1 MTTLL
6 DIRQGVLAYLND
18 VVDLTP
24 AIPSRF
30 NQQALNM
37 IINRS
42 MHYYERQLNSFYSGY
57 LNDVI
62 AIDLLANVSVYPLPS
77 KFRTPVYEVR
87 RPINDIN
94 YYLDSFIPY
103 NSALSSQPVPNVS
116 WAPTYWIEGGNLN
129 FAYPP
134 VSDEAASATT
144 AGTPL
149 TGVYVK
155 YQKKLAELTID
166 ASILDPQLD
175 DAQGCI
181 EIRTVL
187 RALKGKD
194 VSGALKNLNGWKEE
208 LEDEEK
214 TFYTQAGKRY
224 VKPFNPIPSGSNSYY
239 DSDY

>member
-30 NQQALNM
+30 NEQALNM
-37 IINRS
+37 IINRC
-42 MHYYERQLNSFYSGY
+42 MHFYERQLNSFYSGY

-62 AIDLLANVSVYPLPS
+62 PISLVANTQVYALPA
-77 KFRTPVYEVR
+77 KFRSPIYEVR
-87 RPINDIN
+87 RPINDFN

-103 NSALSSQPVPNVS
+103 NATLGSQPIPNVS
-116 WAPTYWIEGGNLN
+116 WTPTYWLEDQNIH

-134 VSDEAASATT
+134 VSDEAASAGPD
-144 AGTPL
+144 GTPL
-149 TGVYVK
+149 TGVYIK
-155 YQKKLAELTID
+155 YQKKLADLSAD
-166 ASILDPQLD
+166 NSILDPQLD

-181 EIRTVL
+181 EIRAVL

-194 VSGALKNLNGWKEE
+194 VSGALKNLQGWQTE
-208 LEDEEK
+208 LDAEEK

-224 VKPFNPIPSGSNSYY
+224 VKPFNPIPSGYNSGY
-239 DSDY
+239 DTDY